1 MKGDVSMRYLAEFF
15 SLFLIVTMLSVSVA
29 AVDSTAAEPTAHL
42 TPELSAL
49 VEDYLDGTGDW
60 VTDPTG
66 NDLAVLDTA
75 DGGHYRITRDGW
87 LVRDKLYLCPLEQ
100 STAPVDPASLIAD
113 YQAGLWDGSTRL
125 SPDYS
130 TTVRL
135 AADGRLYYTYQR
147 RFYSEA
153 ADPQRLAYRGYAE
166 DPVYRSAATI
176 WPLTEASNYS
186 SRSDG
191 VSFHTESVYLD
202 CYLDLPQG
210 QLAAETIAVCV
221 TPDGT
226 YVQQPQRTELYRCGE
241 LKQTWRVHSQDH
253 GRVLRPTSS
262 SQTYLYTGTTLY
274 ALTPTGGKDRV
285 AQGIDAL
292 YFNGEDHLAGFKVS
306 RSTLQLWQPDQD
318 DLLPLADS
326 VRSFYLGDQVLL
338 LERND
343 GTYAADAYVSH
354 LAVAQTAPAWLYLGA
369 EPLDYYRGY
378 LDADP
383 LNALAQARQLAAR
396 ADSST
401 P

>member
-1 MKGDVSMRYLAEFF
+1 MRYLAEFF
-15 SLFLIVTMLSVSVA
+15 SLFLIVTMLGVSVA
-29 AVDSTAAEPTAHL
+29 AVDSVAADPAAADPTAHL

-153 ADPQRLAYRGYAE
+153 ADPQHLAYRGYAE
-166 DPVYRSAATI
+166 DPVYRSAAT

-226 YVQQPQRTELYRCGE
+226 YVQQPQRTELYQYGE
-241 LKQTWRVHSQDH
+241 LKQTWRVYSQDH
-253 GRVLRPTSS
+253 GRVLSLTSS

-274 ALTPTGGKDRV
+274 ALTPTGGKERV

-306 RSTLQLWQPDQD
+306 RSTLRLWQPDQD

-354 LAVAQTAPAWLYLGA
+354 LAVAQTAPAWLYLGP

>member
-1 MKGDVSMRYLAEFF
+1 MRYLAEFF
-15 SLFLIVTMLSVSVA
+15 SLFLITTMLGVSVA

-66 NDLAVLDTA
+66 NDLAVLDTD
-75 DGGHYRITRDGW
+75 DGDHYRITRDGW
-87 LVRDKLYLCPLEQ
+87 LVRDQLYLCPLEQ
-100 STAPVDPASLIAD
+100 PTAPVDPASLIAD

-153 ADPQRLAYRGYAE
+153 ADPQHLAYRGYAE
-166 DPVYRSAATI
+166 DPVYRSAAAT

-210 QLAAETIAVCV
+210 QIVAETIAVCV

-241 LKQTWRVHSQDH
+241 LKQTWRVYSQDH

-274 ALTPTGGKDRV
+274 ALTPTGGKERV

-318 DLLPLADS
+318 DLLPLVKSANRLPRFIISPS
-326 VRSFYLGDQVLL
+326 VHATASYLTVL
-338 LERND
+338 
-343 GTYAADAYVSH
+343 AS
-354 LAVAQTAPAWLYLGA
+354 
-369 EPLDYYRGY
+369 
-378 LDADP
+378 
-383 LNALAQARQLAAR
+383 LNA
-396 ADSST
+396 S
-401 P
+401 

>member
-1 MKGDVSMRYLAEFF
+1 MRYLAEFF
-15 SLFLIVTMLSVSVA
+15 SLFLIVTMLGVSVA
-29 AVDSTAAEPTAHL
+29 AVDSTAADPTAHL

-60 VTDPTG
+60 VADPTG
-66 NDLAVLDTA
+66 NDLAVLDTD

-153 ADPQRLAYRGYAE
+153 ADPQHLAYRGYAE
-166 DPVYRSAATI
+166 DPVYRSAAT
-176 WPLTEASNYS
+176 WPLTEVSNYS

-241 LKQTWRVHSQDH
+241 LKQTWRVYSQDH

-274 ALTPTGGKDRV
+274 ALTPTGGKERV

-354 LAVAQTAPAWLYLGA
+354 LAVAQTAPAWLYLGP
-369 EPLDYYRGY
+369 ESLDYYRGY

-383 LNALAQARQLAAR
+383 LNALAQARRLAAR

>member
-1 MKGDVSMRYLAEFF
+1 MRYLAEFF
-15 SLFLIVTMLSVSVA
+15 SLFLITTMLSVSVA
-29 AVDSTAAEPTAHL
+29 AVDSTAADPAAADPTAHL

-87 LVRDKLYLCPLEQ
+87 LVKDQLYLCPLEQ

-153 ADPQRLAYRGYAE
+153 ADPQHLAYRGYAE
-166 DPVYRSAATI
+166 DPVYRSAAT
-176 WPLTEASNYS
+176 WPLTEVSNYS

-210 QLAAETIAVCV
+210 QLAAETISVCV

-241 LKQTWRVHSQDH
+241 LKQTWRVCSQDH
-253 GRVLRPTSS
+253 GRVLSLTSS

-274 ALTPTGGKDRV
+274 ALTPTGGKERV

-306 RSTLQLWQPDQD
+306 RSTLQLWQPDQG

-338 LERND
+338 LERHD

-383 LNALAQARQLAAR
+383 LNALAQVRQLAAR